1 MGTFI
6 PNLSHHTEPLRAKLK
21 KDNVF
26 HWEDQQTRSFQQVK
40 TLIAK
45 ANTTPLRYY
54 DRNLLVTVQVDA
66 SLRGLGAC
74 LIQKHKGKDQPIAF
88 ASKSLTD
95 VEMRYA
101 NIERELLAIVFACQR
116 FSTYLLGR
124 SFVAESDHKPLDMIA
139 MKNLANAPPRL
150 QRMLLELQRYDV
162 TIKYRP
168 GKEMQLADALSCCPA
183 RASQE
188 IKLDMRVDYI
198 AFTKPWIEK
207 LKDSTQR
214 DPILATVY
222 QLTTRLAASK
232 KTRTTFG
239 EKILGLQRRTINR
252 WRNAPER
259 TEVNHTRGTSRGV
272 SKPSAR
278 RPSLSKQGTG
288 KCKTTYVLDWNR
300 CRHRRLH
307 QEMPRMYQKV

>member
-1 MGTFI
+1 MHPDPKKVPRYHRDDSANGQATASVFSRYGQLHGGHSFQTSHI
-6 PNLSHHTEPLRAKLK
+6 TQNLYERCLK

-54 DRNLLVTVQVDA
+54 DRDLPVTVQADA

-95 VEMRYA
+95 AETRYA

-124 SFVAESDHKPLDMIA
+124 SFIAESDHKPLEMIA

-168 GKEMQLADALSCCPA
+168 GKEMQLANALSRCPA

-214 DPILATVY
+214 DPILAMVY
-222 QLTTRLAASK
+222 QLTQQGWPGSK
-232 KTRTTFG
+232 KTRTTLG

-252 WRNAPER
+252 
-259 TEVNHTRGTSRGV
+259 
-272 SKPSAR
+272 
-278 RPSLSKQGTG
+278 
-288 KCKTTYVLDWNR
+288 
-300 CRHRRLH
+300 
-307 QEMPRMYQKV
+307 